1 MIMKCEAVKP
11 LVAGYLDNELS
22 ESQAAP
28 VRQHLLD
35 CAGCRNEMQSQTA
48 QKSWFVPTEPIA
60 VPDGFATRVSRRAF
74 AGDKGLL
81 VPAPRQEVQ
90 RGEARILQFVIQ
102 MTAVAA
108 VVLLILALGMKF
120 NAHPEG
126 SELRADSSDLREALE
141 VMERLNREEQFQ
153 LPQDNPPGA
162 SQPEA
167 TQPVGSGVGK

>member
-1 MIMKCEAVKP
+1 MIMKCEDVRT
-11 LVAGYLDNELS
+11 LIAGYLDDELS

-35 CAGCRNEMQSQTA
+35 CAGCRIEMQSQTA

-81 VPAPRQEVQ
+81 VPVPSQEVQ
-90 RGEARILQFVIQ
+90 RGETRVLQFVIQ

-120 NAHPEG
+120 NARPEG
-126 SELRADSSDLREALE
+126 SELRADSADLREALE
-141 VMERLNREEQFQ
+141 AMERLNRQEQFQ
-153 LPQDNPPGA
+153 LPQDNPAGA

-167 TQPVGSGVGK
+167 MRPVGSGVGK

>member
-1 MIMKCEAVKP
+1 MKCEAVRP
-11 LVAGYLDNELS
+11 LIVGYLDDELS

-35 CAGCRNEMQSQTA
+35 CSGCRNEMQSQTA
-48 QKSWFVPTEPIA
+48 HKSWFVPTEPIA

-81 VPAPRQEVQ
+81 VPAPRQEIQ

-108 VVLLILALGMKF
+108 AILLILALGMKF

-126 SELRADSSDLREALE
+126 SELRADSADLREALE

-153 LPQDNPPGA
+153 LPKDTLPGA

-167 TQPVGSGVGK
+167 PQRFGSEVDK